1 MQFDYWQDPNRIFF
15 QAAVLTFSVLSGVA
29 CVPVIPLAFELIAE
43 ATYPVHQAI
52 SSSIVYLWSGIIGSL
67 MIGAELG
74 LDSGISGLATIGT
87 SKTSAFSTNA
97 Q

>member
-1 MQFDYWQDPNRIFF
+1 M
-15 QAAVLTFSVLSGVA
+15 LTFSVLSGVA

-74 LDSGISGLATIGT
+74 LDSGISGHATMSQTGWPLCPPEHQKQVRFLQT
-87 SKTSAFSTNA
+87 HNKVCVSCS
-97 Q
+97 

>member
-1 MQFDYWQDPNRIFF
+1 MARPNLKFVIFF

-74 LDSGISGLATIGT
+74 LNSGISGHATMSQIPNSRQG
-87 SKTSAFSTNA
+87 SV
-97 Q
+97 